1 MESPKREDAATT
13 TRKSYGIKESK
24 MKFEME
30 IGWVGDEKITVDT
43 HNFEKIEIIKEFIE
57 FQEAHGWAVN
67 YEAVDNSEDETE
79 EEEIPPFA
87 LSTHEPL

>member
-1 MESPKREDAATT
+1 
-13 TRKSYGIKESK
+13 

-30 IGWVGDEKITVDT
+30 IGYIQNEKITVDT

-57 FQEAHGWAVN
+57 FQEAHGWAVD

-79 EEEIPPFA
+79 EEIPPFA
-87 LSTHEPL
+87 LDTYEPL

>member
-1 MESPKREDAATT
+1 
-13 TRKSYGIKESK
+13 

-30 IGWVGDEKITVDT
+30 IGWIGDEKITVDT

-67 YEAVDNSEDETE
+67 YEAVEPLDFEDEE
-79 EEEIPPFA
+79 DEKEVPPFA
-87 LSTHEPL
+87 LNSKEEL